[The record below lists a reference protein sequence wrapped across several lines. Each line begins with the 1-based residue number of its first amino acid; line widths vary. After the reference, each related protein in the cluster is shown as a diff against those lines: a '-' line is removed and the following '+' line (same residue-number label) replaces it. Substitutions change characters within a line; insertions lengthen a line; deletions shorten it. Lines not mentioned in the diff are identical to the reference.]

1 MKKFTPGDF
10 VQKEFYAEWPIDIQ
24 VEGTY
29 HNLALFFDR
38 MSRFSRIINVEELK
52 INSLDN
58 VPGKSIAAS
67 FVAKTFIYTGDETG
81 QATATGGADAPPG
94 AGAAPGAKAGCR
106 GQGADAQGARR
117 RQGGRMRRA
126 LLAVILLA
134 LAAANA
140 RAQAGTAPAPAPTRP
155 AAVIAP
161 VPESPGQAM
170 IEQEESALSGRAYSY
185 DPAGR
190 RDPFRS
196 LLVREQSKGGVERPP
211 GIAGIAIDD
220 LVVHGIW
227 KTKAGYVAQIRA
239 TDNKSYLIRA
249 GDLLYDGE
257 VVRVGPNEVVFRQ
270 NINDPQSVKPFRE
283 VTKQLN
289 ATVKQ

>member
-1 MKKFTPGDF
+1 MIRST
-10 VQKEFYAEWPIDIQ
+10 
-24 VEGTY
+24 
-29 HNLALFFDR
+29 
-38 MSRFSRIINVEELK
+38 
-52 INSLDN
+52 
-58 VPGKSIAAS
+58 AAS
-67 FVAKTFIYTGDETG
+67 
-81 QATATGGADAPPG
+81 
-94 AGAAPGAKAGCR
+94 
-106 GQGADAQGARR
+106 
-117 RQGGRMRRA
+117 
-126 LLAVILLA
+126 LLA
-134 LAAANA
+134 LLGASVAM
-140 RAQAGTAPAPAPTRP
+140 AQAPAAAPAPQPTKP

-161 VPESPGQAM
+161 VPESPGQSM
-170 IEQEESALSGRAYSY
+170 IEGEESALAGRAYSY

-196 LLVREQSKGGVERPP
+196 LLVREQNKGGLERPP
-211 GIAGIAIDD
+211 GIAGISIDD

-239 TDNKSYLIRA
+239 TDNKSYLIRS

-289 ATVKQ
+289 ATVKP

>member
-1 MKKFTPGDF
+1 MK
-10 VQKEFYAEWPIDIQ
+10 
-24 VEGTY
+24 
-29 HNLALFFDR
+29 R
-38 MSRFSRIINVEELK
+38 
-52 INSLDN
+52 
-58 VPGKSIAAS
+58 AAS
-67 FVAKTFIYTGDETG
+67 LAILLGL
-81 QATATGGADAPPG
+81 
-94 AGAAPGAKAGCR
+94 GAAFAF
-106 GQGADAQGARR
+106 GQSPAPTP
-117 RQGGRMRRA
+117 
-126 LLAVILLA
+126 
-134 LAAANA
+134 
-140 RAQAGTAPAPAPTRP
+140 TAPAAEPTKP

-161 VPESPGQAM
+161 VPESPGQSM
-170 IEQEESALSGRAYSY
+170 IEQEESALAGRAYSY

-196 LLVREQSKGGVERPP
+196 LLVRETNKGGVERPP

-227 KTKAGYVAQIRA
+227 KTKAGYVAQVRA

-257 VVRVGPNEVVFRQ
+257 VVRVGPNEVVLRQ

-289 ATVKQ
+289 ATVKP

>member
-1 MKKFTPGDF
+1 
-10 VQKEFYAEWPIDIQ
+10 
-24 VEGTY
+24 
-29 HNLALFFDR
+29 
-38 MSRFSRIINVEELK
+38 
-52 INSLDN
+52 
-58 VPGKSIAAS
+58 
-67 FVAKTFIYTGDETG
+67 
-81 QATATGGADAPPG
+81 
-94 AGAAPGAKAGCR
+94 
-106 GQGADAQGARR
+106 
-117 RQGGRMRRA
+117 MRRA
-126 LLAVILLA
+126 ALLSLA
-134 LAAANA
+134 LVAGGVASVFAQAAA
-140 RAQAGTAPAPAPTRP
+140 APAPQPTKP

-161 VPESPGQAM
+161 VPESPGQSM
-170 IEQEESALSGRAYSY
+170 IEGEESALAGRNYSY

-196 LLVREQSKGGVERPP
+196 LLVREQNKGGVERPP

-227 KTKAGYVAQIRA
+227 KTKSGYVAQIRA

-257 VVRVGPNEVVFRQ
+257 VVRVAPNEVVFRQ

-289 ATVKQ
+289 ATVKP

>member
-1 MKKFTPGDF
+1 MRRTL
-10 VQKEFYAEWPIDIQ
+10 W
-24 VEGTY
+24 
-29 HNLALFFDR
+29 
-38 MSRFSRIINVEELK
+38 
-52 INSLDN
+52 
-58 VPGKSIAAS
+58 AAS
-67 FVAKTFIYTGDETG
+67 LLIVASGFALA
-81 QATATGGADAPPG
+81 QMPSAA
-94 AGAAPGAKAGCR
+94 AAPEPKP
-106 GQGADAQGARR
+106 
-117 RQGGRMRRA
+117 
-126 LLAVILLA
+126 
-134 LAAANA
+134 
-140 RAQAGTAPAPAPTRP
+140 TAPAG
-155 AAVIAP
+155 VIAP
-161 VPESPGQAM
+161 VPESPGQSM

-196 LLVREQSKGGVERPP
+196 LLVREQNKGGVGRPP
-211 GIAGIAIDD
+211 GLAGISIDD

-227 KTKAGYVAQIRA
+227 KTKSGYVAQIRA

-257 VVRVGPNEVVFRQ
+257 VVRVGPNEIVFRQ